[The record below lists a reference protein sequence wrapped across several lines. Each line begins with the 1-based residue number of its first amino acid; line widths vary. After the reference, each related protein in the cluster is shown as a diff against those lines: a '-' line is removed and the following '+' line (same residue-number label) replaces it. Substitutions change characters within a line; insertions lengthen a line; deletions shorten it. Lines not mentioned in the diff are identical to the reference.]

1 MITRR
6 DIARWW
12 TRLLPFKGG
21 CRVGLLILQCL
32 ILLNSCSEEQLDMT
46 RPVEVTSYVS
56 WFEEDVAVTR
66 AWAPPTGYSKYDIG
80 DKSIGICFTQNGKEP
95 MKGQFF
101 ESSGKWRTNIE
112 DIKAEDYYLYG
123 YAPHSAG
130 ISCEISSTATPEDW
144 SKFDKGA
151 VMKLKNVP
159 TITGNDMCVVIG
171 AKEGPN
177 KETDNGLR
185 RGDFKYSASAS
196 QTGNFVFLLFDHIYA
211 ALNINIKVHG
221 DYDEL
226 RTIKLK
232 NISLR
237 SISSGSPTKEKT
249 DITVTLAANDGTS
262 NPISSV
268 SFAPNGADSEEYEVF
283 KSSEGTTLTTGY
295 QSFVSYFMPTGV
307 TKFIMTSVY
316 DIYDK
321 KGNKVREDCKAT
333 NGLVL
338 SELFDR
344 FEEAEKIGTRYN
356 INLTIQPT
364 YLYMLS
370 EPDLNNPTMTIN

>member
-1 MITRR
+1 M
-6 DIARWW
+6 
-12 TRLLPFKGG
+12 
-21 CRVGLLILQCL
+21 GLLILQCL

-80 DKSIGICFTQNGKEP
+80 DKSIGICFTQNGEEP
-95 MKGQFF
+95 MMGQFF
-101 ESSGKWRTNIE
+101 ASSGKWRTNIE
-112 DIKAEDYYLYG
+112 DIEAEDYYLYG

-185 RGDFKYSASAS
+185 RGDFKYHASAS

-268 SFAPNGADSEEYEVF
+268 SFDPNGADSEEYEVF

-338 SELFDR
+338 NELFDR